1 MFKLRQ
7 CKQTHNMLNT
17 LTEPLNNAFELI
29 DN

>member
-7 CKQTHNMLNT
+7 CKQTYNMLNI

>member
-7 CKQTHNMLNT
+7 CKQTHNMLNI
-17 LTEPLNNAFELI
+17 LTELLNNAFELI